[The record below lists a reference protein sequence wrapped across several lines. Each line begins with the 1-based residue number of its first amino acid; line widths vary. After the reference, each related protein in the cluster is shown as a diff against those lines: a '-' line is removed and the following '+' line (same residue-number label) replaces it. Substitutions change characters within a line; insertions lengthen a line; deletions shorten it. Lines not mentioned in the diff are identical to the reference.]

1 MGKTK
6 DLDPAKSLSYT
17 ENTSCLQGNRRTSE
31 FRQTKI
37 TLATGY
43 GHSSSEVHF
52 FSRSV
57 SQNSHMLSKLILEP
71 GLSLRTANLLYCYK
85 RGRNLIILFCPSYLS
100 FLSPQMDMTF
110 EWPMVKLNPG
120 PFGDLFHHLSG
131 VWFNSHD
138 LMHCRMPWNWS

>member
-1 MGKTK
+1 LGDTSLEESDRERERGDRMGKTK
-6 DLDPAKSLSYT
+6 DLDPAKSLSYM
-17 ENTSCLQGNRRTSE
+17 ENTSCLQGNRPTSE

-110 EWPMVKLNPG
+110 E
-120 PFGDLFHHLSG
+120 
-131 VWFNSHD
+131 
-138 LMHCRMPWNWS
+138 